1 MKLKSLKIE
10 APAVDAPV
18 TMLELFFD
26 LVFVFVVTQ
35 ITTLIGGS
43 DSWAGYGRAALLLAV
58 TWWMYDG
65 YAWMANNVPPIT
77 TSTRVPML
85 LAMAAFLAMAVVVP
99 DAFGDG
105 AWIFAIAYTVVVTIH
120 AFLFKRSSVGGSARA
135 ILRILPDNYGVCLML
150 FIAAAAGPQ
159 WGWIAW
165 VIALGI
171 FARNIFAHQ
180 EAGFTLRSAH
190 FAERHG
196 LLIII
201 ALGETIIAIGVNSQS
216 RLGEPAVF
224 ASFGTAMA
232 LISALWW
239 VYFGVGDDERGLIAI
254 SGAPTEQHTAH
265 AFRSYSQVHMLH
277 IAGLMLIA
285 AGLRSFMHGPLAPL
299 SQGDSV
305 ALSAGAA
312 AFLLAQ
318 GAFRNYLGFASPRP
332 QIIAALAIV
341 AVTPL
346 GSQVSGIAQL
356 GAIATVTIALAAILQ
371 QTEPE
376 E

>member
-1 MKLKSLKIE
+1 
-10 APAVDAPV
+10 
-18 TMLELFFD
+18 
-26 LVFVFVVTQ
+26 
-35 ITTLIGGS
+35 
-43 DSWAGYGRAALLLAV
+43 
-58 TWWMYDG
+58 
-65 YAWMANNVPPIT
+65 
-77 TSTRVPML
+77 
-85 LAMAAFLAMAVVVP
+85 
-99 DAFGDG
+99 
-105 AWIFAIAYTVVVTIH
+105 
-120 AFLFKRSSVGGSARA
+120 
-135 ILRILPDNYGVCLML
+135 ML

-165 VIALGI
+165 VVALGI
-171 FARNIFAHQ
+171 FVRNILTHQ

-190 FAERHG
+190 FVERHG

-216 RLGEPAVF
+216 HLGEPAVF
-224 ASFGTAMA
+224 ASFGIAMA

-239 VYFGVGDDERGLIAI
+239 IYFGVGDDEHGLIAI
-254 SGAPTEQHTAH
+254 SGAPPEQHTAL

-305 ALSAGAA
+305 ALSVGAA

-318 GAFRNYLGFASPRP
+318 AGFRRSLGFASSRP
-332 QIIAALAIV
+332 HVIAALAIV
-341 AVTPL
+341 AIAPL
-346 GSQVSGIAQL
+346 GALVSGIAQL
-356 GAIATVTIALAAILQ
+356 GAVAAVTIALAAFLQ